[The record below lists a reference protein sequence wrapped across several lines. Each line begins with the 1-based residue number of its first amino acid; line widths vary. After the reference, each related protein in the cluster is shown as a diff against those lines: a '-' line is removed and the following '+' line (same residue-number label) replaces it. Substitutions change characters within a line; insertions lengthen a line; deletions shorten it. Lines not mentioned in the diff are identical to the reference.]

1 MKSRNPSRRTFLRGL
16 GVTMALPWMESIP
29 TLVDAAEGSTK
40 NEAPRRLGFVFM
52 GNGVNVDHWGAK
64 QSAAGLE
71 LANSL
76 RPLESI
82 KDRITVVQGLGN
94 QTTFR
99 TAEGHYGKMNVLSGL
114 VVKRTTTDVE
124 VGTSVD
130 QLAARVVGRE
140 TEIPSL
146 VLGTE
151 GSGGGT
157 EAGYAQLY
165 SSHISWSS
173 PTTPAPKEIYPRLA
187 FDRLFNSGE
196 HNKRNRTILDSV
208 LEEAKSLETRL
219 SLHDRHKLN
228 EYLTSVRELEQRVE
242 QAEKLSK
249 SDTNGAGWQP
259 SVKEPTFPRP
269 DAAIPKSVAEH
280 MRLMFDCLVLAF
292 QMNKTR
298 VATLMLNNDLS
309 SMDYGFLDGVRG
321 HSHGLSHH
329 GRDPENK
336 AMYQKMNEFNV
347 GMWADALK
355 KMAATD
361 EGGRSLLD
369 NSMIVL
375 LSSLMDGNAHD
386 STQLPVVVA
395 GRGGGTIAGN
405 RVLDFTGKENRR
417 LCRLHLSLLD
427 RMGVTEEKFGDAESR
442 LEGLG

>member
-1 MKSRNPSRRTFLRGL
+1 
-16 GVTMALPWMESIP
+16 
-29 TLVDAAEGSTK
+29 
-40 NEAPRRLGFVFM
+40 M
-52 GNGVNVDHWGAK
+52 GNGVNVDHWGGK
-64 QSAAGLE
+64 QTADGLQ

-82 KDRITVVQGLGN
+82 KDRLTIIQGLGN
-94 QTTFR
+94 QSTFR

-130 QLAARVVGRE
+130 QLAAQVVGKQ

-157 EAGYAQLY
+157 EAGYATLY

-173 PTTPAPKEIYPRLA
+173 PTTPAPKEVYPRLA

-196 HNKRNRTILDSV
+196 HNRRNRGILDSV
-208 LEEAKSLETRL
+208 LEEAKSLQSQL
-219 SLHDRHKLN
+219 SQHDQHKLN
-228 EYLTSVRELEQRVE
+228 EYLTSVRELEQRVD

-249 SDTNGAGWQP
+249 ADTNGAGWQP
-259 SVKEPTFPRP
+259 AVKEPNIPRP
-269 DAAIPKSVAEH
+269 DAALPRSVTEH
-280 MRLMFDCLVLAF
+280 MRLMFDIMVLAY
-292 QMNKTR
+292 QMDKTR
-298 VATLMLNNDLS
+298 VVTFMLNNDLS

-329 GRDPENK
+329 GRNPDNK

-347 GMWADALK
+347 SMWAEALK

-375 LSSLMDGNAHD
+375 LSSLMDGNSHD
-386 STQLPVVVA
+386 STQLPVVLA
-395 GRGGGTIAGN
+395 GRGGDSIRGGQ
-405 RVLDFTGKENRR
+405 VLDFTGEQNRR

-427 RMGVTEEKFGDAESR
+427 RMGVTREQFGDADSR
-442 LEGLG
+442 LEGLS

>member
-1 MKSRNPSRRTFLRGL
+1 MPGWKASRRTFLRGL
-16 GVTMALPWMESIP
+16 GVTVALPWMESVK
-29 TLVDAAEGSTK
+29 TFAATAAGEA
-40 NEAPRRLGFVFM
+40 APRRLGFVFM

-64 QSAAGLE
+64 QAAGGLQ

-76 RPLESI
+76 RPLEAI
-82 KDRITVVQGLGN
+82 NDRITVVQGLGN

-124 VGTSVD
+124 VGTSID
-130 QLAARVVGRE
+130 QLAAQVVGRE

-165 SSHISWSS
+165 SSHVSWSS

-196 HNKRNRTILDSV
+196 HNRRNRGILDSV
-208 LEEAKSLETRL
+208 LDEAKALETRL
-219 SLHDRHKLN
+219 SRHDQHKLN

-242 QAEKLSK
+242 QAEKRSK
-249 SDTNGAGWQP
+249 ADTQGVGWQP
-259 SVKEPTFPRP
+259 SVKEATFPRP

-280 MRLMFDCLVLAF
+280 MRLMLDVMVLAF

-298 VATLMLNNDLS
+298 VATFMMNNDLS

-329 GRDPENK
+329 GRDPDQK

-369 NSMIVL
+369 NSMMVL
-375 LSSLMDGNAHD
+375 LSSLMDGNSHD

-395 GRGGGTIAGN
+395 GRGGGSIAGG
-405 RVLDFTGKENRR
+405 RVLDFTGKENRQ
-417 LCRLHLSLLD
+417 LCKLHLSLLD
-427 RMGVTEEKFGDAESR
+427 RMGVTEEKFGDAKSR

>member
-1 MKSRNPSRRTFLRGL
+1 MNLKPLSRRTFLRGL

-29 TLVDAAEGSTK
+29 TLAAAGS
-40 NEAPRRLGFVFM
+40 EAPRRLGFVFM
-52 GNGVNVDHWGAK
+52 GNGVNVDHWGGK
-64 QSAAGLE
+64 QTPAGLE
-71 LANSL
+71 LAKTLS
-76 RPLESI
+76 PLESI
-82 KDRITVVQGLGN
+82 KDRLTIISGLSN
-94 QTTFR
+94 ETTHR

-130 QLAARVVGRE
+130 QLAARVVGKE

-157 EAGYAQLY
+157 EAGYATLY

-187 FDRLFNSGE
+187 FDRLFNRGE
-196 HNKRNRTILDSV
+196 HNRRNRTILDSV
-208 LEEAKSLETRL
+208 LAEAKSLQPNL
-219 SLHDRHKLN
+219 SRHDQHKLN

-242 QAEKLSK
+242 QAEKFSK
-249 SDTNGAGWQP
+249 ADTNGAGWQP
-259 SVKEPTFPRP
+259 TVKEPTMPRP
-269 DAAIPKSVAEH
+269 DAVIPKSVEEH
-280 MRLMFDCLVLAF
+280 MRLMFDIMVLAF

-298 VATLMLNNDLS
+298 VATFMLNNDLS

-329 GRDPENK
+329 GRNPENK
-336 AMYQKMNEFNV
+336 AMYQKANEFNV
-347 GMWADALK
+347 GMWAEALK
-355 KMAATD
+355 KMAATN
-361 EGGRSLLD
+361 EGERSLLD

-386 STQLPVVVA
+386 SKQLPVVVA
-395 GRGGGTIAGN
+395 GRGGNSIKGGQ
-405 RVLDFTGKENRR
+405 VLDYTDKENRR

-427 RMGVTEEKFGDAESR
+427 RMGVTQERFGDADSR
-442 LEGLG
+442 IDGLG

>member
-1 MKSRNPSRRTFLRGL
+1 MKSSHKSRRTFLRGL
-16 GVTMALPWMESIP
+16 GVTVALPWMESIQSF
-29 TLVDAAEGSTK
+29 AATGT
-40 NEAPRRLGFVFM
+40 NDGAPRRIGFVFM
-52 GNGVNVDHWGAK
+52 GNGVNVDHWGGK
-64 QSAAGLE
+64 QTEAGLE
-71 LANSL
+71 LAKTLS
-76 RPLESI
+76 PLESI
-82 KDRITVVQGLGN
+82 KDRLTIVSGLSN
-94 QTTFR
+94 QTTHR

-130 QLAARVVGRE
+130 QLAAQTVGKR

-157 EAGYAQLY
+157 EAGYATLY

-173 PTTPAPKEIYPRLA
+173 PTTPAPKEVYPRLA

-196 HNKRNRTILDSV
+196 HNRRNRGILDSV
-208 LEEAKSLETRL
+208 LEEAKSLQLQL
-219 SLHDRHKLN
+219 SKHDQHKLN

-242 QAEKLSK
+242 QAEKRSK
-249 SDTNGAGWQP
+249 VDTNGAGWQP
-259 SVKEPTFPRP
+259 TVTTPNIPRP
-269 DAAIPKSVAEH
+269 DATIPRSVEEH
-280 MRLMFDCLVLAF
+280 MRLMFDIMVLAF
-292 QMNKTR
+292 QMDKTR
-298 VATLMLNNDLS
+298 VATFMLNNDLS

-329 GRDPENK
+329 GRNPENK

-347 GMWADALK
+347 RMWGEALQ
-355 KMAATD
+355 KMADTN
-361 EGGRSLLD
+361 EGEQSLLD

-386 STQLPVVVA
+386 SKQLPVVLA
-395 GRGGGTIAGN
+395 GRGGGTIAGG
-405 RVLDFTGKENRR
+405 RVLDFSQEENKQ

-427 RMGVTEEKFGDAESR
+427 RMGVTQEKFGDAETR
-442 LEGLG
+442 LKGLS

>member
-1 MKSRNPSRRTFLRGL
+1 MKSWNPSRRTFLRGL

-29 TLVDAAEGSTK
+29 TLAAAGA
-40 NEAPRRLGFVFM
+40 EAPRRLGFVFM
-52 GNGVNVDHWGAK
+52 GNGVNVDHWGGK
-64 QSAAGLE
+64 QAPAGLE
-71 LANSL
+71 LAKTL

-82 KDRITVVQGLGN
+82 KDRLTIISGLSN
-94 QTTFR
+94 ETTHR

-130 QLAARVVGRE
+130 QLAARVVGKE

-157 EAGYAQLY
+157 EAGYATLY

-187 FDRLFNSGE
+187 FDRLFNRGE
-196 HNKRNRTILDSV
+196 HNRRNRTILDSV
-208 LEEAKSLETRL
+208 LAEAKSLQLNL
-219 SLHDRHKLN
+219 SRHDQHKLN

-242 QAEKLSK
+242 QAEKFSK
-249 SDTNGAGWQP
+249 ADTNGAGWQP
-259 SVKEPTFPRP
+259 TVKEPTMPRP
-269 DAAIPKSVAEH
+269 DAVIPKSVEEH
-280 MRLMFDCLVLAF
+280 MRLMFDIMVLAF

-298 VATLMLNNDLS
+298 VATFMLNNDLS

-329 GRDPENK
+329 GRNPENK
-336 AMYQKMNEFNV
+336 AMYQKANEFNV
-347 GMWADALK
+347 GMWAESLK
-355 KMAATD
+355 KMAATN
-361 EGGRSLLD
+361 EGERSLLD

-386 STQLPVVVA
+386 SKQLPVVVA
-395 GRGGGTIAGN
+395 GRGGNSIKGGQ
-405 RVLDFTGKENRR
+405 VLDYTDKENRR

-427 RMGVTEEKFGDAESR
+427 RMGVTQERFGDADSR
-442 LEGLG
+442 IDGLG

>member
-1 MKSRNPSRRTFLRGL
+1 MKSWHSSRRIFLRGL
-16 GVTMALPWMESIP
+16 GVTMALPWMESIQTFAGTP
-29 TLVDAAEGSTK
+29 AGA
-40 NEAPRRLGFVFM
+40 EAPRRLGFVFM
-52 GNGVNVDHWGAK
+52 GNGVNVDHWGGK
-64 QSAAGLE
+64 QTAGGME

-76 RPLESI
+76 RPLEAI
-82 KDRITVVQGLGN
+82 KDRLTIIAGLSN
-94 QTTFR
+94 QTTHR

-114 VVKRTTTDVE
+114 IVKRTTTDVE

-130 QLAARVVGRE
+130 QLAAQVVGKT

-157 EAGYAQLY
+157 EAGYATLY
-165 SSHISWSS
+165 SAHISWTS
-173 PTTPAPKEIYPRLA
+173 PTKPSPKEIYPRLA

-196 HNKRNRTILDSV
+196 HNRRNRTILDSV
-208 LEEAKSLETRL
+208 LEEAKSLQPKL
-219 SLHDRHKLN
+219 SQHDQHKLN
-228 EYLTSVRELEQRVE
+228 EYLTGVRELEQRVE

-249 SDTNGAGWQP
+249 ADTNGAGWQP

-269 DAAIPKSVAEH
+269 DAVIPRSVAEH
-280 MRLMFDCLVLAF
+280 MRLMFDIMVLAF

-298 VATLMLNNDLS
+298 VATFMMNNDLS
-309 SMDYGFLDGVRG
+309 SMDFGFLDGVRG

-329 GRDPENK
+329 GRNPENK

-347 GMWADALK
+347 GMWAEALK

-375 LSSLMDGNAHD
+375 LSSLMDGNSHD
-386 STQLPVVVA
+386 SKQLPVVLA
-395 GRGGGTIAGN
+395 GRGGGTIQGG
-405 RVLDFTGKENRR
+405 RVLDFTEQENRR

-427 RMGVTEEKFGDAESR
+427 RMGVTEEKFGDADSR
-442 LEGLG
+442 LDGLA